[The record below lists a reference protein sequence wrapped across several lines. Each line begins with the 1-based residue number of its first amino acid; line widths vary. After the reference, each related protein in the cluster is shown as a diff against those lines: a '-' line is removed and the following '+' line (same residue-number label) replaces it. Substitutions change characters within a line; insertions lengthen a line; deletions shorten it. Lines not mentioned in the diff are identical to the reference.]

1 MPAYDSGDNQPLA
14 RCPKCHGTG
23 KVTVGK
29 DDLAREVDCSLCNGY
44 GRVSLAQQTRYLNS
58 QRNKTDSSAG
68 NDSATG
74 SPASNS
80 KESPTQPL
88 DLDSSS
94 SDTDEEGEEAEE
106 GEEPTPLR
114 DDIPPGWTE
123 EEYEALLKEADVP
136 CPRCGGM
143 KIVMDKGKRGL
154 CYVCKGFG
162 KVSQSTA
169 NDWRKSMKGVD
180 GDRFNPRS

>member
-1 MPAYDSGDNQPLA
+1 MPAYDSGDNQQVA
-14 RCPKCHGTG
+14 RCPKCQGTG

-29 DDLAREVDCSLCNGY
+29 GSLSREVDCSLCHGY

-58 QRNKTDSSAG
+58 LRNSAG
-68 NDSATG
+68 EDKKEQSRSDRN
-74 SPASNS
+74 ASNERE
-80 KESPTQPL
+80 ESTTQPL
-88 DLDSSS
+88 DLPSEDTSNEEDEDSSTV
-94 SDTDEEGEEAEE
+94 DT
-106 GEEPTPLR
+106 PVR

-123 EEYEALLKEADVP
+123 EEYEALLKEGDVP

-143 KIVMDKGKRGL
+143 KIVMDKGKRGI

-169 NDWRKSMKGVD
+169 NDWKESMKGTD
-180 GDRFNPRS
+180 NDRFKPRS